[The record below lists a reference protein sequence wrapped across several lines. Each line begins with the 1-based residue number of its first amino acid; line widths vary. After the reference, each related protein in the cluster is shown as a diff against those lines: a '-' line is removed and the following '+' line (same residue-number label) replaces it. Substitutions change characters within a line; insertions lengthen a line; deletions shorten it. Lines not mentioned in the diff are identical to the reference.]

1 MKGFARDLMEILR
14 LLENYPLKSYSEL
27 AQKIN
32 LSPQTFIRR
41 VEELRAQ
48 EVIWEVH
55 SSLNPESLLL
65 ERHIII
71 FLTKSIEGIKILEL
85 ACDVHPYTSSR
96 NRIYGS
102 NYGLFAIF
110 DIPKGSFHNL
120 KIFLEN
126 LLAKKYCVK
135 YYTYK
140 SKGKRIVY
148 PQPFYNNII
157 DLDEFDL
164 EAYLVQNTTP
174 LYTGK
179 EGRESSLSSLE
190 LHPIELL
197 ILRDITLDF
206 RTPMSQLIK
215 KYRKYLKSKKGEL
228 EDYIFPETFRP
239 HLEEFFHEER
249 TENAIY
255 MDFKKRYHALIE
267 KHVESYWLEINRKHF
282 EMFIRFGYV
291 IRNISREEKSR
302 LFSLLKNERPPFNIY
317 VEDLDRNLFLSLS
330 LPPYYQTKL
339 AYLMKERYEKFS
351 AFLLDS
357 FEYNA
362 LKYRFY
368 VGNYDINNKEWRQ
381 DEEWMVTGV
390 TKSIEEK
397 LAKREY
403 RTVQT

>member
-27 AQKIN
+27 AQKSS

-48 EVIWEVH
+48 DIIQEVH

-65 ERHIII
+65 ERYIVM
-71 FLTKSIEGIKILEL
+71 FLTESIEGIKILEL
-85 ACDVHPYTSSR
+85 ACDIHPYTSSR
-96 NRIYGS
+96 NRIYGAD
-102 NYGLFAIF
+102 YGVYAVF
-110 DIPKGSFHNL
+110 DIPKGSFRNL

-126 LLAKKYCVK
+126 LLVKKYCFK
-135 YYTYK
+135 YHTYR
-140 SKGKRIVY
+140 SQGKRIFY

-157 DLDEFDL
+157 DLDEFNLD
-164 EAYLVQNTTP
+164 AYLVQTTTP

-179 EGRESSLSSLE
+179 EGRESSLLSLE

-215 KYRKYLKSKKGEL
+215 KYRKYLKSKKGEV
-228 EDYIFPETFRP
+228 EEYIFPETFRP
-239 HLEEFFHEER
+239 YLEEFFREER

-267 KHVESYWLEINRKHF
+267 KHVESYWLGINRKHF

-291 IRNISREEKSR
+291 IRNISKEEKSR

-317 VEDLDRNLFLSLS
+317 IEDLDRNLFLSLS

-351 AFLLDS
+351 AYLFDS
-357 FEYNA
+357 FGYNA

-368 VGNYDINNKEWRQ
+368 VGNYDIKNKEWRQ
-381 DEEWMVTGV
+381 DEEWMVTRV
-390 TKSIEEK
+390 TKGIEEK
-397 LAKREY
+397 LAKKEY
-403 RTVQT
+403 RIVRT